1 MLDFGFGE
9 LLLLGAIALIAIGP
23 KQLPEVARTVG
34 RFLNQL
40 KDVTGDFQRTL
51 AQASEKA
58 NQSVDR
64 AVAEAQKT
72 LDQVTP
78 QISSHLDLKDHL
90 PNLTDHHPTQ
100 PAEPDPQTSFTLN
113 TTDAPA
119 AVPAN
124 RDDQD
129 PRQLSFDFDKKE
141 S

>member
-1 MLDFGFGE
+1 MFDMGFGE

-58 NQSVDR
+58 NQSMADV
-64 AVAEAQKT
+64 QKT
-72 LDQVTP
+72 IEQSVPDLP
-78 QISSHLDLKDHL
+78 SHLDMKNHL
-90 PNLTDHHPTQ
+90 PIFHEDP
-100 PAEPDPQTSFTLN
+100 PVEPDPQTTFAFNATETPAGGAAP
-113 TTDAPA
+113 TTPE
-119 AVPAN
+119 
-124 RDDQD
+124 DQD